1 MTDQIEK
8 IVGGEWVE
16 GRFVSRDLTPAEIAI
31 NALIDAFQALE
42 KRVKTFEEL
51 ATCRCEY
58 PSPTHLGYCS
68 DCGKIERNEP

>member
-1 MTDQIEK
+1 MKKIPVDLHKVVMMFIDEFLKHRSQIE
-8 IVGGEWVE
+8 
-16 GRFVSRDLTPAEIAI
+16 
-31 NALIDAFQALE
+31 ALE
-42 KRVKTFEEL
+42 KRVKTFEEW